1 MFRAP
6 GRTEMPVGSSPRIA
20 AVSLALALAVALSGC
35 GMQQGGGSRSI
46 APSPPASAGG
56 QTLGAAV
63 DAAPSSAP
71 KAMSAEAA
79 PAQAA
84 SAKPV
89 ADRMVIRNANV
100 RLEVPE
106 VLTGVSKLR
115 ALAGRFGGVVSELQI
130 ASDTGGPAT
139 PEPAGDR
146 IVRSGLPF
154 NASLT
159 VLVPVA
165 KFDAFRSEAEKLGKV
180 LSESSA
186 DDDVTQQHIDL
197 AARLSNAKAEEA
209 RLRSFF
215 DQARSVTDMLSIE
228 RELTRVRGDIESMTA
243 QLATMERQAAMATLT
258 IELVE
263 PKPIVRPASGIDWG
277 FGEAITSGVQGLAG
291 LLQTAIVVVIATA
304 PLWIL
309 VVAAVF
315 VVRWRVRA
323 RRRASEGDGA

>member
-1 MFRAP
+1 
-6 GRTEMPVGSSPRIA
+6 MPVGTSHRVA
-20 AVSLALALAVALSGC
+20 AATLATVLAVALTGC
-35 GMQQGGGSRSI
+35 GIQQGGGSR
-46 APSPPASAGG
+46 AGVPSPPAAIDGV
-56 QTLGAAV
+56 QTLGRVVGTGPSLAAK
-63 DAAPSSAP
+63 AAP
-71 KAMSAEAA
+71 AEAA
-79 PAQAA
+79 PATGA
-84 SAKPV
+84 SGKPA

-106 VLTGVSKLR
+106 VLAGVSKLR
-115 ALAGRFGGVVSELQI
+115 ALADRFGGVVSGLQVT
-130 ASDTGGPAT
+130 SDTGEPST
-139 PEPAGDR
+139 PEPVGDR

-165 KFDAFRSEAEKLGKV
+165 KFDAFRTEAEKLGKV

-186 DDDVTQQHIDL
+186 DEDVTQQHVDL

-215 DQARSVTDMLSIE
+215 DQAKSVTDMLSIE

-263 PKPIVRPASGIDWG
+263 PRPIVHPASGIDWG
-277 FGEAITSGVQGLAG
+277 FGEAITSGVQGLAE
-291 LLQTAIVVVIATA
+291 LLKTAIVAVIATA

-309 VVAAVF
+309 VVAAAL

-323 RRRASEGDGA
+323 RRKASEGDAA